1 MNWRTEIEESDIP
14 IEIDYQSNC
23 LLLGSCFAE
32 NIGSLLADHKFHCSV
47 NPSGINYNPVSL
59 LKQLSLATSTHTFDE
74 QELRLRDSTYV
85 HLDFHSQFADS
96 KKETCLNELAKATER
111 LNTELK
117 KANVIFISLGSS
129 IVFKL
134 KETGAVVSN
143 CHKLPASLFEQYLLT
158 QIEVNKAIEDTV
170 SAIKK
175 ANANTSIVFTV
186 SPIRHSRHGL
196 INDNRSKAQLISAV
210 HSVVD
215 KHAHCYYFPSYEIMK
230 DDLRDYRFYAED
242 LVHPTPSAINYIWEC
257 FIKAVMSSQTQSTF
271 KEIEGI
277 HKQLGHRFLT
287 SDPVQQIQFLENL
300 KKKIS
305 QHKLSDRF
313 VYELEDIDA
322 KLVELVS

>member
-1 MNWRTEIEESDIP
+1 MNWRTEIEETDIP
-14 IEIDYQSNC
+14 IQIDYQSNC

-32 NIGSLLADHKFHCSV
+32 NIGSLMVDHKFLCGV
-47 NPSGINYNPVSL
+47 NPTSINYNPVSL
-59 LKQLSLATSTHTFDE
+59 LKQLSLATTTHTFQE

-96 KKETCLNELAKATER
+96 NKENCLHELTQATVR
-111 LNTELK
+111 LDAELK
-117 KANVIFISLGSS
+117 KAKVIFISFGSS

-143 CHKLPASLFEQYLLT
+143 CHKLPATLFEQYLLT
-158 QIEVNKAIEDTV
+158 QAEVNKAIEDTISIV
-170 SAIKK
+170 KK

-210 HSVVD
+210 HSAVV
-215 KHAHCYYFPSYEIMK
+215 KHRHCYYFPSYEIMK

-242 LVHPTPSAINYIWEC
+242 LVHPSPSAINYIWKC
-257 FIKAVMSSQTQSTF
+257 FIKAVMSQQTQSTL
-271 KEIEGI
+271 KEIESI
-277 HKQLGHRFLT
+277 NKQLGHRFLT
-287 SDPVQQIQFLENL
+287 NDHVQQIQFLESL
-300 KKKIS
+300 KNKIS

-313 VYELEDIDA
+313 STELKDIEL
-322 KLVELVS
+322 KLTELVS